1 MPAMLEAASLGAGA
15 VIGDYLVE
23 EARAEGGF
31 AVVYRATHLPTGGAA
46 AVKLL
51 HPWLATSTKAL
62 RRFRREVELV
72 NRLHHPNIVDCY
84 GFGVHTDGR
93 PYLAMEWLDGRTLSE
108 ELAHRGP
115 FAPTDAARAIA
126 ALCDPLEAS
135 HAVGVIHRDVKA
147 SNVMAVPA
155 GDWYRLTLV
164 DFGVAKL
171 LDPDLDDGPALTSAG
186 ARIGSAHAMAPE
198 QILGRD
204 VDARSDIYALGVL
217 LYQLLTG
224 RLPFLA
230 ETDAELE
237 DQHLDAQPAP
247 PSAHATVPA
256 ALDAIVMRC
265 LQKDP
270 ALRPATAAAL
280 RDLLRAVP

>member
-1 MPAMLEAASLGAGA
+1 MNNAADLGTGA
-15 VIGDYLVE
+15 LIGDYLVE

-31 AVVYRATHLPTGGAA
+31 AVVYRATHLPTGRAA

-51 HPWLATSTKAL
+51 HRLLATSTKAL

-72 NRLHHPNIVDCY
+72 DRLDHPNIVDCY

-115 FAPTDAARAIA
+115 FAPSDAARAIA
-126 ALCDPLEAS
+126 ELCAPLEAS
-135 HAVGVIHRDVKA
+135 HGVGVVHRDVKA
-147 SNVMAVPA
+147 SNVIAVPA
-155 GDWYRLTLV
+155 GHWYRLTLV

-171 LDPDLDDGPALTSAG
+171 LDPDLGDGAALTSAG
-186 ARIGSAHAMAPE
+186 VRIGSAHAMAPE
-198 QILGRD
+198 QILGGD
-204 VDARSDIYALGVL
+204 VDARTDIYALGVL

-224 RLPFLA
+224 RLPFVA
-230 ETDAELE
+230 ESEAELE

-247 PSAHATVPA
+247 PSAHAKIPA
-256 ALDAIVMRC
+256 ALDAIAMRC
-265 LQKDP
+265 LHKAPDH
-270 ALRPATAAAL
+270 RPASAAAL
-280 RDLLRAVP
+280 RALLRSTT